1 MRTVLLGSGHIGQTI
16 ARLLS
21 DSGDYNVTI
30 ADRDA
35 QALQAVSAL
44 NIEKAVVDSSDARAL
59 EALLHPADIV
69 INALP

>member
-1 MRTVLLGSGHIGQTI
+1 M
-16 ARLLS
+16 
-21 DSGDYNVTI
+21 

-35 QALQAVSAL
+35 QALQAVSSL